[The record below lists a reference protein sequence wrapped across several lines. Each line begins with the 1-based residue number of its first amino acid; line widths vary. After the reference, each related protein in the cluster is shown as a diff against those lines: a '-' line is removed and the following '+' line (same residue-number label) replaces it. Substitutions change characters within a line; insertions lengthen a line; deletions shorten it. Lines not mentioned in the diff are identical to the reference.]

1 MERTLLLVD
10 DEKYVLSALNRVFRR
25 EGYRILRADGAVAGL
40 ELLSGNEVGVIIAD
54 QRMPGM
60 TGVEFFSQVK
70 ERYPDTVRIMLSG
83 YTELES
89 VTAAIN
95 RGAIYKFLTK
105 PWEDDLLRSHVSE
118 AFEYYEWRLESK
130 RASRELQN
138 AKQDLEQ
145 KVARQGREVKFSL
158 KALQTA
164 HGILDEL
171 PAVVLGV
178 AVDGDIAMVNR
189 RAGEVLGGN
198 GMSLLGQD
206 AGDVLSPELWAVCER
221 LSTQDDLACELIK
234 LAGKGCFELR
244 CRRFTGE
251 DRGLIV
257 LLTERRDRL

>member
-10 DEKYVLSALNRVFRR
+10 DEEYILSALNRVFRR
-25 EGYRILRADGAVAGL
+25 EGYRILRADGAAAGL
-40 ELLSGNEVGVIIAD
+40 ALLSDNDVGVIISD

-105 PWEDDLLRSHVSE
+105 PWEDDLLRSHVGE

-130 RASRELQN
+130 RISRELQN
-138 AKQDLEQ
+138 ANQDLEQ
-145 KVARQGREVKFSL
+145 KVERQGREVKFSL
-158 KALQTA
+158 KALQIA

-171 PAVVLGV
+171 PAAVLGIST
-178 AVDGDIAMVNR
+178 DGEIVLANR
-189 RAGEVLGGN
+189 RFREVLGDN
-198 GMSLLGQD
+198 GMNLIGED
-206 AGDVLSPELWAVCER
+206 AGAVLPPELWARCER
-221 LSTQDDLACELIK
+221 LSKQDDPACESLE
-234 LAGKGCFELR
+234 LAGRGYFELH

-251 DRGLIV
+251 GCGVIV
-257 LLTERRDRL
+257 LLTERRG

>member
-10 DEKYVLSALNRVFRR
+10 DEEYILSALNRVFRR
-25 EGYRILRADGAVAGL
+25 EGYRILRADGAAAGL
-40 ELLSGNEVGVIIAD
+40 ALLGGNDVGVIIAD

-70 ERYPDTVRIMLSG
+70 ERYPDTIRIMLSG
-83 YTELES
+83 FTELES

-105 PWEDDLLRSHVSE
+105 PWEDDLLRSHVGE

-130 RASRELQN
+130 RVSRELQH
-138 AKQDLEQ
+138 AKQDLEK

-178 AVDGDIAMVNR
+178 SADGDIAMANR
-189 RAGEVLGGN
+189 RAREVLGDN
-198 GMSLLGQD
+198 GISLLGQD
-206 AGDVLSPELWAVCER
+206 AGSVLPPKLWAACER
-221 LSTQDDLACELIK
+221 LSRQDDPTFEPIELV
-234 LAGKGCFELR
+234 GRGCFELR

-251 DRGLIV
+251 GRGMIV
-257 LLTERRDRL
+257 LLTESQG